1 MNNLEKNIKRLNE
14 LITKNYDAEEG
25 YKKAA
30 DLVDNDTQLQQF
42 FRDQAKSRY
51 DFGHE
56 LKKEIKSVGGE
67 VDKGTSVKGDL
78 HRAWMTIKDTF
89 SQNDSKAML
98 EEVVRG
104 EEAAVEEY
112 RNIID
117 EATLAPTT
125 QSLLQKQVTSV
136 QSALANARSLD
147 AWEAK

>member
-30 DLVDNDTQLQQF
+30 DLVASDTQLQQF
-42 FRDQAKSRY
+42 FKDQAQNRY
-51 DFGHE
+51 DFGHA
-56 LKKEIKSVGGE
+56 LKTEIKSVGGE
-67 VDKGTSVKGDL
+67 VDKGTSVTGDL

-89 SQNDSKAML
+89 SSNDSKAML

-112 RNIID
+112 RDILD

-125 QSLLQKQVTSV
+125 QSLLQKQVASV
-136 QSALANARSLD
+136 QTALSNARSLD

>member
-30 DLVDNDTQLQQF
+30 DLVDGDAQLKQF
-42 FRDQAKSRY
+42 FKDQAQNRY
-51 DFGHE
+51 DFGHA
-56 LKKEIKSVGGE
+56 LKTEIKSVGGE
-67 VDKGTSVKGDL
+67 VDKGTSVTGDL

-89 SQNDSKAML
+89 SSNDSKAML

-112 RNIID
+112 RDILD

-125 QSLLQKQVTSV
+125 QSLLQKQVASV
-136 QSALANARSLD
+136 QTALSNARSLD

>member
-30 DLVDNDTQLQQF
+30 DLVAGDTQLQQF
-42 FRDQAKSRY
+42 FKDQAQNRY
-51 DFGHE
+51 DFGHA
-56 LKKEIKSVGGE
+56 LKTEIKSVGGE
-67 VDKGTSVKGDL
+67 VDKGTSVTGDL

-89 SQNDSKAML
+89 SSNDSKAML

-112 RNIID
+112 RDILD

-125 QSLLQKQVTSV
+125 QSLLQKQVASV
-136 QSALANARSLD
+136 QTALSNARSLD